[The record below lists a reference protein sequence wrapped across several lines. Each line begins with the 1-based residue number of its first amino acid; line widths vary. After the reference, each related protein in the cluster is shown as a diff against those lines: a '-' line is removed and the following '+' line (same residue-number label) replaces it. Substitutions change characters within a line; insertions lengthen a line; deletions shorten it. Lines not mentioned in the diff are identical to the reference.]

1 MRWIAASI
9 VLLLLSVGCGDQIG
23 DSCTT
28 NVDCSPLGDRI
39 CDTSQLEGYCTV
51 EGCGLTTCADEAV
64 CIRFFPTVFLSQP
77 CEPKTEDAVD
87 PKLTPTNQCTV
98 DEICLTSGFCAMRT
112 FETRFCMKSCDVT
125 SDCRDGYE
133 CRKTGTRGAEAI
145 PDPDTAGVEQAKF
158 CAQGL

>member
-1 MRWIAASI
+1 M
-9 VLLLLSVGCGDQIG
+9 GCGDEIG
-23 DSCTT
+23 DSCTA

-51 EGCGLTTCADEAV
+51 EGCGLETCPEEAV
-64 CIRFFPTVFLSQP
+64 CVRFFPTSFLSQP
-77 CEPKTEDAVD
+77 CDPATEDTVD
-87 PKLTPTNQCTV
+87 PKLTPTNKCAV
-98 DEICLTSGFCAMRT
+98 EEICLSSGFCALRT
-112 FETRFCMKSCDVT
+112 YETRFCMKSCEKD

-145 PDPDTAGVEQAKF
+145 PDPDTAGGDHLKF